1 MSTFAQQTTRS
12 RHTSSSSIQPATPL
26 DGPPITTTTTADRS
40 YGTQPRTGQSRE
52 RSISSYSSTTTAS
65 SSNKSNT
72 PTITSA
78 NSSTID
84 GSKFVFLYLTTSSSS
99 NHHQQI
105 ISDYF
110 YVSKIQLIVYEVFYP
125 SKLNKIWS

>member
-12 RHTSSSSIQPATPL
+12 RHTSSSSIQSSTPL
-26 DGPPITTTTTADRS
+26 DGPPLPPSTTADRS

-52 RSISSYSSTTTAS
+52 RSISSYSSITTAS

-72 PTITSA
+72 PTMTSA
-78 NSSTID
+78 NSSTMD
-84 GSKFVFLYLTTSSSS
+84 GSKCNFLHLSTSSFS

-105 ISDYF
+105 I
-110 YVSKIQLIVYEVFYP
+110 
-125 SKLNKIWS
+125 

>member
-12 RHTSSSSIQPATPL
+12 RHTSSSSIQASTPL
-26 DGPPITTTTTADRS
+26 DGPPPPSTTADRS

-52 RSISSYSSTTTAS
+52 RSISSYSSITTAS

-78 NSSTID
+78 NSSTMD
-84 GSKFVFLYLTTSSSS
+84 GSKFTFLYLPTSSFS
-99 NHHQQI
+99 NHHR
-105 ISDYF
+105 
-110 YVSKIQLIVYEVFYP
+110 
-125 SKLNKIWS
+125 